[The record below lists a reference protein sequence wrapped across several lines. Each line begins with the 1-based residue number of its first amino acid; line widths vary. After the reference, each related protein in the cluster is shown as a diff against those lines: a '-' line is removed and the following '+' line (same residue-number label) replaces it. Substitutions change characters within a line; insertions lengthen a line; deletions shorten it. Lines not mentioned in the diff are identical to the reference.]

1 MLEIYYVI
9 LQVVLIKI
17 NFIVSS
23 IFILLIVHLEVTLLI
38 GEIITGEKIV
48 SQCFTI
54 QLNSSFYVY
63 IFILQDIIIIICY
76 ECFLYHYHI
85 HCILY
90 VIVIIAPSIGSANS
104 RNILISAVVWF
115 AYNNTSYFIISNFTL
130 LYYKF
135 LL

>member
-48 SQCFTI
+48 SQCFTV
-54 QLNSSFYVY
+54 QLN
-63 IFILQDIIIIICY
+63 
-76 ECFLYHYHI
+76 
-85 HCILY
+85 
-90 VIVIIAPSIGSANS
+90 
-104 RNILISAVVWF
+104 
-115 AYNNTSYFIISNFTL
+115 
-130 LYYKF
+130 
-135 LL
+135 